1 MTNAE
6 AIKAIRNMIIAGT
19 VGDTTIEDVG
29 TALRMAVEEL
39 QGRKNGKWISE
50 WRETEVTIDENG
62 FTTGSCHCSA
72 CGDWLVASDEY
83 PTRGRYCPNCGVK
96 MEVEM

>member
-1 MTNAE
+1 MTNEE
-6 AIKAIRNMIIAGT
+6 AIKDIEENIIPS
-19 VGDTTIEDVG
+19 VGGVS
-29 TALRMAVEEL
+29 LRMAIDALKE
-39 QGRKNGKWISE
+39 RKTGMWISE

-83 PTRGRYCPNCGVK
+83 PTRGRYCPNCGAK
-96 MEVEM
+96 MEVEI